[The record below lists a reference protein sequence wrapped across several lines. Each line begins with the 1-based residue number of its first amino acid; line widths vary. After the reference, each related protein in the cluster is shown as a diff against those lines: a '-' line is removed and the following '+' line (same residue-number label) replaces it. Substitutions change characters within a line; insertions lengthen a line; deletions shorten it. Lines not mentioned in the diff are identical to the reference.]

1 MKHTLSHSKTEQR
14 WLEAIALLEQR
25 WSGLEVAHHF
35 GVTPAAVCQWKTAY
49 QLHGPD
55 AMKPTPHTGRPA
67 KLTADPSEGL
77 EKLLLQGP
85 EAHGYTHT
93 LWTLSRVAAVIKKH
107 FGIGY
112 DPSGVWHLLV
122 RMGWSCQKPERRA
135 RERDEEAIAAWRK
148 NDWPRIKKREKKAVK
163 PSFLWMKVALC
174 FNRWSAVRGH
184 HEGKPPFTTV
194 GIAGIGFR

>member
-1 MKHTLSHSKTEQR
+1 MILPIVFHMKQTLSHSKTEQR
-14 WLEAIALLEQR
+14 RLEAIALLEQG
-25 WSGLEVAHHF
+25 WSGSEVARHF
-35 GVTPAAVCQWKTAY
+35 GVTPAAVCQWKTVY
-49 QLHGPD
+49 QRHGPD

-67 KLTADPSEGL
+67 KLTADQSEQL

-85 EAHGYTHT
+85 ETHGYTNT

-112 DPSGVWHLLV
+112 DPSGVWHILV

-148 NDWPRIKKREKKAVK
+148 NDWPRIKKRKKK
-163 PSFLWMKVALC
+163 
-174 FNRWSAVRGH
+174 R
-184 HEGKPPFTTV
+184 
-194 GIAGIGFR
+194 